1 MNDHRSFQRFA
12 AWTAMLSAPS
22 AYASVIVLLIAVD
35 YNFDAFSDLRILL
48 VTGAVGAGFLRWSMW
63 LDMFGYYLLI
73 TPLTLVLWR
82 WLKHRDP
89 DRIGLYTLC
98 ILAYVLIG
106 AMGAAI
112 LAAAVPPLMISYAED
127 PGQGP
132 IIEVVYFALMNSV
145 YGGLWNVLEE
155 FIAGIGWI
163 GIGSFLRKERNGIGI
178 ITMILGTSCIAD
190 SIGVILGLESIAS
203 IALNI
208 YLFLAPLWALI
219 LGINLLR
226 KPAQIGT
233 V

>member
-1 MNDHRSFQRFA
+1 
-12 AWTAMLSAPS
+12 
-22 AYASVIVLLIAVD
+22 
-35 YNFDAFSDLRILL
+35 
-48 VTGAVGAGFLRWSMW
+48 MW

-73 TPLTLVLWR
+73 TPLTLFLWR

-89 DRIGLYTLC
+89 NRIGLYTLC

-155 FIAGIGWI
+155 FIVGIGWI
-163 GIGSFLRKERNGIGI
+163 GIGSFLRKERNVIGI
-178 ITMILGTSCIAD
+178 IAMILGTSCVAD

-203 IALNI
+203 IALNL
-208 YLFLAPLWALI
+208 YLFLAPLWALF
-219 LGINLLR
+219 LGIDLLR
-226 KPAQIGT
+226 RPVQIES

>member
-1 MNDHRSFQRFA
+1 MNDHLSFQRFA
-12 AWTAMLSAPS
+12 AWAAMFSAPL

-48 VTGAVGAGFLRWSMW
+48 VTGAVGSGFLRWSMW

-82 WLKHRDP
+82 WLKPRDP
-89 DRIGLYTLC
+89 DRVGLYTLC
-98 ILAYVLIG
+98 ILAYILIG
-106 AMGAAI
+106 AIGAAI
-112 LAAAVPPLMISYAED
+112 LAAAVPPLIISYAED
-127 PGQGP
+127 PGHGP

-163 GIGSFLRKERNGIGI
+163 GIGSFLRQEHNVIGI

-219 LGINLLR
+219 LGIELLR

-233 V
+233 A